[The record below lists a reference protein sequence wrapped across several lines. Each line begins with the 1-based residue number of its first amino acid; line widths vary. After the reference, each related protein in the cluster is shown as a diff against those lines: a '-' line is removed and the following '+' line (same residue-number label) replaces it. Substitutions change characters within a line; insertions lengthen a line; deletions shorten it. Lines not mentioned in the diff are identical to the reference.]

1 MPNVLQSYFPL
12 IRTKEEILAEI
23 HSKPDLL
30 TVFSKWKS
38 YQQEEFLNFCCG
50 NRGLKIM
57 YDGFCKEV
65 LNPEYD
71 PVRLESFLTVMLN
84 RKVKIVKVLPNDSTR
99 ITDEN
104 SLLVTDIIVELDDGS
119 LANVEVQKI
128 GYFFPGERCACYSA
142 DMLLRQYK
150 RARNTYGNAF
160 SYNQLK
166 KVYLIVLY
174 EKSPREFKAFPNTYF
189 HRSETIFNSGLKL
202 DMLQEYILIPLDIFH
217 SCMQNK
223 NIETHLEAWLTFF
236 SSDDP
241 STIVQLITAYPEFKP
256 MYETLYRICLDMEKI
271 MGFFSQ
277 ELKVMDDNTAKYM
290 VDTLSAEVDALK
302 QQKEALRK
310 EKEILSKDNETLSKD
325 NETLSKTN
333 EALRQKLAELEAQLR
348 NNVMKPT
355 PGISVEIH

>member
-1 MPNVLQSYFPL
+1 MPNALQTHFPL
-12 IRTKEEILAEI
+12 IRSREAILSEI
-23 HSKPDLL
+23 HSRPDLL
-30 TVFSKWKS
+30 NVFQKWKPH
-38 YQQEEFLNFCCG
+38 QQEDFLNFCCG
-50 NRGLKIM
+50 NQGLKIM

-71 PVRLESFLTVMLN
+71 PARLESFLALMLN
-84 RKVKIVKVLPNDSTR
+84 RQVKIVKVLPNDSTR
-99 ITDEN
+99 ITDES

-150 RARNTYGNAF
+150 RARNTYGDAF
-160 SYNQLK
+160 SYDQLK

-174 EKSPREFKAFPNTYF
+174 EKSPREFKAFPNTYL
-189 HRSETIFNSGLKL
+189 HRSHTQFSSGLEL

-223 NIETHLEAWLTFF
+223 SIENPLEAWLTFF

-241 STIVQLITAYPEFKP
+241 DTIVQLITAYPEFKP

-277 ELKVMDDNTAKYM
+277 ELKVMDDNTVKYM
-290 VDTLSAEVDALK
+290 VDTLSAEVEALK
-302 QQKEALRK
+302 QQKETLSK
-310 EKEILSKDNETLSKD
+310 EKDVLSKDNEVLNKDNEILCKNNEVLSKD
-325 NETLSKTN
+325 NQ
-333 EALRQKLAELEAQLR
+333 ALKQKIAELEAQLAR
-348 NNVMKPT
+348 K
-355 PGISVEIH
+355 